1 MSLVLVPLSC
11 PTALHI
17 SLLMAGALKG
27 GLSLSPE
34 GEGGVVLFELQ
45 LPLLLG
51 CCPCVNLLCLSE
63 LSICYPEPM
72 CFSREGKKTIPLKG
86 RLGER
91 ESHIKQPA
99 PC

>member
-34 GEGGVVLFELQ
+34 GEGGVVLF
-45 LPLLLG
+45 
-51 CCPCVNLLCLSE
+51 
-63 LSICYPEPM
+63 
-72 CFSREGKKTIPLKG
+72 
-86 RLGER
+86 
-91 ESHIKQPA
+91 
-99 PC
+99 